1 MCAKLTLC
9 FIINGHCVP
18 AAISPRVKFKKNE
31 LDRNRVYRKTSCF
44 KQTGISL
51 VQREN
56 NIVEIDKMNR

>member
-1 MCAKLTLC
+1 M
-9 FIINGHCVP
+9 P